1 SLCAHSP
8 YMAPFPLRYRAVLS
22 RTHSSRVRIE
32 VPPRPVLHGGASP
45 ALDGDLP
52 SWSPEYMLLS
62 SLGLSLLATFE
73 AFAVRDGIEI
83 LSWDAKIG
91 GTVDRTPE
99 GLMFTSIVVEL
110 DLALAGDAAR
120 IEAALEDAGQS
131 CLVLNTLRIPVVIET
146 QLRTPDELEQ
156 LLPSQQSPGILP
168 QSARAPV
175 PDPVGQHGPHRAC

>member
-1 SLCAHSP
+1 
-8 YMAPFPLRYRAVLS
+8 
-22 RTHSSRVRIE
+22 
-32 VPPRPVLHGGASP
+32 
-45 ALDGDLP
+45 
-52 SWSPEYMLLS
+52 MLLS

>member
-1 SLCAHSP
+1 
-8 YMAPFPLRYRAVLS
+8 
-22 RTHSSRVRIE
+22 
-32 VPPRPVLHGGASP
+32 
-45 ALDGDLP
+45 
-52 SWSPEYMLLS
+52 MLLS

-120 IEAALEDAGQS
+120 IAAALDDAGQS
-131 CLVLNTLRIPVVIET
+131 CLVLNSLRIPVVIET
-146 QLRTPDELEQ
+146 QLRTPNEREP
-156 LLPSQQSPGILP
+156 LPPDLP
-168 QSARAPV
+168 QSARDPAHAPA
-175 PDPVGQHGPHRAC
+175 GQHGRHRAC

>member
-1 SLCAHSP
+1 
-8 YMAPFPLRYRAVLS
+8 
-22 RTHSSRVRIE
+22 
-32 VPPRPVLHGGASP
+32 
-45 ALDGDLP
+45 
-52 SWSPEYMLLS
+52 MLLS

-120 IEAALEDAGQS
+120 IAAALDDAGQS
-131 CLVLNTLRIPVVIET
+131 CLVLNSLRIPVVFET
-146 QLRTPDELEQ
+146 QLRTPNELEP
-156 LLPSQQSPGILP
+156 LLPDQQSPRSLP
-168 QSARAPV
+168 QSAHDPAH
-175 PDPVGQHGPHRAC
+175 DPVGQHGQHRAC